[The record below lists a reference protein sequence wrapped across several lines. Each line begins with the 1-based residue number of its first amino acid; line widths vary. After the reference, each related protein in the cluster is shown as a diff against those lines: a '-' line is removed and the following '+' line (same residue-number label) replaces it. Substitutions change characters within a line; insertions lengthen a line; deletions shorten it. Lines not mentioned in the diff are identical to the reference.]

1 MPTSISAKK
10 RLRQNETHRE
20 RNRSRRSAVKTR
32 VRSFL
37 EAVHDKD
44 VSKAE
49 EQFRLLTKSLDQAAA
64 KGTFHK
70 NTVSR
75 RKSRL
80 AARLN
85 ALSSSNT

>member
-10 RLRQNETHRE
+10 RLRQNEAHNE
-20 RNRSRRSAVKTR
+20 RNRSRRTAIKTR
-32 VRSFL
+32 VKSFL
-37 EAVHDKD
+37 DAVHDKD
-44 VSKAE
+44 TSRAQ

-64 KGTFHK
+64 RGTFHK

-85 ALSSSNT
+85 ALTSPA

>member
-10 RLRQNETHRE
+10 RLRQNEAHRE
-20 RNRSRRSAVKTR
+20 LNRGRRTAIKTR
-32 VRSFL
+32 VKSFL

-44 VSKAE
+44 AGRAQE
-49 EQFRLLTKSLDQAAA
+49 LLRLLTKSLDQAAA
-64 KGTFHK
+64 RGTFHK

-85 ALSSSNT
+85 ALTSPAN

>member
-10 RLRQNETHRE
+10 RLRQNEAHRE
-20 RNRSRRSAVKTR
+20 RNRSRRTAIKTR

-37 EAVHDKD
+37 DAVHDKD
-44 VSKAE
+44 ASRAQ
-49 EQFRLLTKSLDQAAA
+49 EQFRLLTKSLDQAVA

-75 RKSRL
+75 KKSRM

-85 ALSSSNT
+85 ALTAPDK